1 MGCFGNGCGGD
12 SCLWILI
19 LIILIFCCCGNNN
32 GCGCGCNNGCG
43 CQYILCLGLHT
54 IRFAAPTGSWHTTF
68 HRHCASAVSTAADAF
83 CALSSV
89 FGIKLLTSGRFC
101 GILPQCL
108 KDTAFCYCGS
118 GVEQLTRNE
127 QVVGS
132 IPTSSSKNRQA
143 PRCLPIFTYALFTLH
158 SSLNFV
164 NRRIKYN

>member
-43 CQYILCLGLHT
+43 CQYILCVGLHT
-54 IRFAAPTGSWHTTF
+54 IRFAAPTGSWRTAF

-89 FGIKLLTSGRFC
+89 FGIKLLTSGRIC
-101 GILPQCL
+101 GILLQCL

-132 IPTSSSKNRQA
+132 IPTSSSKKSPFLRAFLHVTISLYPFNFA
-143 PRCLPIFTYALFTLH
+143 LTY
-158 SSLNFV
+158 
-164 NRRIKYN
+164 Y